1 MLPKSPF
8 RIIKV
13 EGFILLRVRVLKM
26 RNKLIMKDIIM
37 GLSRDLDL
45 IVTGTASSPPQS
57 MIEGIPKISI
67 L

>member
-1 MLPKSPF
+1 MPPKSLF
-8 RIIKV
+8 RIIKI

-26 RNKLIMKDIIM
+26 RNKLGMKDTIM
-37 GLSRDLDL
+37 DPLRDLDL